1 MLLRLKLGYQRSLQE
16 LISHP
21 LHALHNAKSF
31 GGMAE
36 NSSFFFVFCFGLAEH
51 RSSIS
56 LASYSAS

>member
-21 LHALHNAKSF
+21 LHALLNAKSF

-36 NSSFFFVFCFGLAEH
+36 NSSFFVFFVLAWQNTDH
-51 RSSIS
+51 
-56 LASYSAS
+56 LFP

>member
-36 NSSFFFVFCFGLAEH
+36 NSSFFVFCFGLAEH

-56 LASYSAS
+56 LASYSPS

>member
-21 LHALHNAKSF
+21 LHAKSF

-36 NSSFFFVFCFGLAEH
+36 NSSFFVFFFVLAWQNTDH
-51 RSSIS
+51 
-56 LASYSAS
+56 LFP